1 ILNDS
6 LDEYNVTFAN
16 QMNIVFFADAVVHV
30 TRIGRVLRQPR
41 GNAMLVGVG
50 GSGKQSLTRVASFVA
65 GYECVQIE
73 INRGYGL
80 MEFREDIKK
89 LMIKTGV
96 EGKNV
101 AFLFTDTQIVV
112 ETMLE
117 DLNNVLNSGEIPNL
131 FPQDEQDKVAADM
144 IPVCKELGISE
155 ARDTCLAT
163 FVTRVREN
171 LHVVLCVSPVGDA
184 LRVRCRNFPSL
195 INCTTIDWFFPWPE
209 AALVSVAERFIE
221 GVPLPSDEVRAGLIR
236 MCGVVHTSIKVFAD
250 KFYDELVRRVY
261 TTPKSYLDLINS
273 YTAKLGVLQGAVE
286 TKAQQMEVGVTKLN
300 ETNAMVEGLKGDLTK
315 LEPVL
320 EQASK
325 DAEKLLKQVEIDKA
339 DAAKVKDKVGK
350 EEAEVGIQAAEV
362 KAVQADA
369 QADLDVALPALEA
382 ALKALDSLTKND
394 ITEVKG
400 FAKPPPAVQIVM
412 EAVCILLETK
422 TDWDSAKKVLA
433 DTSFMDKLKNYDK
446 DNISP
451 TILKK
456 IKPYVENP
464 NMAIDVV
471 TKVSKA
477 ASGLCMFVHAM
488 DVYSK
493 VAKVVAPKKA
503 KLEEMN
509 SLLAAANATLAI
521 KQAELKEVNDKVE
534 ALEAQCAATVGE
546 KKRLADEAETTA
558 NRLVRAEKLTSGLAS
573 EGVRW
578 LESLEDLGK
587 QKVDLIGDAFLSCG
601 CLSYYGPF
609 TGGYRDD
616 LVATWM
622 KRVKEEGIPCSGGGD
637 SAGGDGDDETGDGGG
652 GGGVGGFSLIGT
664 LGDPVE
670 IRGWQNCALPTDKV
684 STDSAILVAKGTR
697 WPLMIDP
704 QGQANKWIKKM
715 HEGDDIEVT
724 TMTNAKLLRSLENC
738 IRVGRPLLIE
748 DITEH
753 IEPALEPVLQKA
765 TFKQGNRTLIRI
777 GDSDVDYADSF
788 KMYLTTKMPNP
799 HYLPEVC
806 IKVNIINF
814 TVTMEGLEDQLLGQA
829 REDVV
834 AKERPDIEKRK
845 TQLLLRMAEDK
856 KQLSDLEARILY
868 LLSNSSGNIL
878 DDEVLINTLADSK
891 TTSSIIKERV
901 EESEKTEIEIDL
913 ARKKYTP
920 VATRGSIIYF
930 VIADLSGIDPMY
942 QYSLQYYQT
951 LFDRCID
958 GAEKDSDLARRL
970 ANLVSYSTRV
980 IYGNICRGL
989 FERHKLLFSALI
1001 CFQIL
1006 RHRSEIPREEW
1017 ALFLRGPGPVDRSAQ
1032 PSNPNPA
1039 RLTPVQWDLLFAAEQ
1054 RAVGGGGHS
1063 DESGGEQEEEGD
1075 EGVDGAASSPLEGLC
1090 ESLTES
1096 WEAWVSWADKGD
1108 VWDESRIPGAF
1119 FGKGKGEEGAS
1130 SFQKLLLVKAFRE
1143 DQLLRCIAMF
1153 VGEKLGSSFAESPSA
1168 SMEDIYADLDN
1179 KTPCIFILSTGAD
1192 PTSMLLRFAKVMG
1205 YADRLSLVSL
1215 GQGQGPYAAELVEKG
1230 TKTGDW
1236 VLLQNCMLA
1245 KSWMPALEKIV
1256 FGLADATEANNE
1268 AFRLYLTS
1276 APATYFP
1283 VSILQNGV
1291 KMTNEPPKGIRANVA
1306 RSWAN
1311 LMKEDEWET
1320 CAKRDEFKR
1329 MIVGLLFFHAN
1340 IQERRKFGPL
1350 GWNIRYAF
1358 DESDLETSI
1367 AVMRKFLEEQDEVP
1381 WDALRY
1387 VTGQINYGGRVTDD
1401 WDRRCLMSVLGIYI
1415 NDGILTSGY
1424 RFSGSGIYFS
1434 PPPGPFQGVSD
1445 YFGQLP
1451 GVDNPEIFG
1460 MHENANVTFNTNES
1474 LGLMQTASALSP
1486 CILSLQPRE
1495 SSAGGGRSND
1505 DIVTELAEELEA
1517 QIPPPLDDDD
1527 AGPTTFV
1534 LQENGLLPSL
1544 AIVLKQEM
1552 VKFNRLLAAMG
1563 SSITEL
1569 KKAIKGLV

>member
-1 ILNDS
+1 MRKWHR
-6 LDEYNVTFAN
+6 
-16 QMNIVFFADAVVHV
+16 QDAEASAK
-30 TRIGRVLRQPR
+30 RQCAREAETESTASGPKR
-41 GNAMLVGVG
+41 KRAGEAAVG
-50 GSGKQSLTRVASFVA
+50 G
-65 GYECVQIE
+65 
-73 INRGYGL
+73 
-80 MEFREDIKK
+80 KK
-89 LMIKTGV
+89 
-96 EGKNV
+96 
-101 AFLFTDTQIVV
+101 
-112 ETMLE
+112 
-117 DLNNVLNSGEIPNL
+117 
-131 FPQDEQDKVAADM
+131 
-144 IPVCKELGISE
+144 
-155 ARDTCLAT
+155 
-163 FVTRVREN
+163 
-171 LHVVLCVSPVGDA
+171 
-184 LRVRCRNFPSL
+184 
-195 INCTTIDWFFPWPE
+195 
-209 AALVSVAERFIE
+209 
-221 GVPLPSDEVRAGLIR
+221 
-236 MCGVVHTSIKVFAD
+236 
-250 KFYDELVRRVY
+250 RR
-261 TTPKSYLDLINS
+261 PGS
-273 YTAKLGVLQGAVE
+273 AVE
-286 TKAQQMEVGVTKLN
+286 
-300 ETNAMVEGLKGDLTK
+300 
-315 LEPVL
+315 
-320 EQASK
+320 ASR
-325 DAEKLLKQVEIDKA
+325 
-339 DAAKVKDKVGK
+339 
-350 EEAEVGIQAAEV
+350 AAE
-362 KAVQADA
+362 
-369 QADLDVALPALEA
+369 
-382 ALKALDSLTKND
+382 
-394 ITEVKG
+394 
-400 FAKPPPAVQIVM
+400 
-412 EAVCILLETK
+412 
-422 TDWDSAKKVLA
+422 
-433 DTSFMDKLKNYDK
+433 
-446 DNISP
+446 
-451 TILKK
+451 
-456 IKPYVENP
+456 
-464 NMAIDVV
+464 
-471 TKVSKA
+471 
-477 ASGLCMFVHAM
+477 
-488 DVYSK
+488 

-578 LESLEDLGK
+578 LESLENLGK

-622 KRVKEEGIPCSGGGD
+622 KRVKQEGIPCSGGGD
-637 SAGGDGDDETGDGGG
+637 STGGDGDDETGDGGG
-652 GGGVGGFSLIGT
+652 GDGVGGFSLIGT

-829 REDVV
+829 RRDVVGQPLVV

-951 LFDRCID
+951 LFDR
-958 GAEKDSDLARRL
+958 
-970 ANLVSYSTRV
+970 
-980 IYGNICRGL
+980 NICRGL

-1006 RHRSEIPREEW
+1006 RHRCEIPREEW

-1032 PSNPNPA
+1032 PPNPNPA
-1039 RLTPVQWDLLFAAEQ
+1039 RLTPVQWDLLFAAEH

-1063 DESGGEQEEEGD
+1063 NQSGGGQEEEGD

-1096 WEAWVSWADKGD
+1096 WEAWVSWADKGE
-1108 VWDESRIPGAF
+1108 VWDDSRIPGWF
-1119 FGKGKGEEGAS
+1119 FGKGKEDEGAS

-1143 DQLLRCIAMF
+1143 DQLLRCIAKF

-1168 SMEDIYADLDN
+1168 SMENIYADLDN

-1192 PTSMLLRFAKVMG
+1192 PTSMLLRFAK
-1205 YADRLSLVSL
+1205 
-1215 GQGQGPYAAELVEKG
+1215 GPYAAELVEKG

-1256 FGLADATEANNE
+1256 FGLANATEVNNE

-1291 KMTNEPPKGIRANVA
+1291 KMTNEPPKGIRANVT

-1415 NDGILTSGY
+1415 NDGILKSGY

-1474 LGLMQTASALSP
+1474 LGLMQTASAR
-1486 CILSLQPRE
+1486 SL
-1495 SSAGGGRSND
+1495 AGGGRSND

-1517 QIPPPLDDDD
+1517 QIPPLLDDDD

-1569 KKAIKGLV
+1569 KKAIKGLVVMSQDLDRMYTSFMNNQVPALWTRVSFASLKSLASWNKDLLFRKKRKKEDQHDRLSVTSGGGVAFPSTCICRSKKKMLQHADSPFWSLIVLTGARWDSDAWKLRESHPGEMYMELPLIHFMPAAGHKTAEWDYACPVYKTAERKGVLSTTGMSTNFVIAVELPTDVSPDVWVMFGVAALCNLTD